1 MQMMK
6 QMGSLARGMQVID
19 VFGGLNAGLRIREGE
34 WSDEKGMSARNY
46 PVLSTRKL
54 RHDNEI
60 IGARCGGMVTVYTPD
75 GVPTVAVVQGNGIT
89 FWGGTLDGQ
98 HVNMGLTPVSEDDLT
113 EQKQVVAFGAYILI
127 WPDKKYVNVNDLTDK
142 GSVGNEVTVSAFDV
156 NECDE
161 DGNLYTIL
169 AVGKTAPANPANGD
183 GWVDIS
189 VESENDWRYVLKIY
203 DGKSQTWVTKTDPYV
218 RIHSAAIRGFS
229 AGDVVSVSG
238 LEKLTTPV
246 QNLVADGEHLVQ
258 AAGDGY
264 IVVAGIAGRSGIPY
278 EGDGVSLTISRKVP
292 ELDYIAVCENRVWG
306 CKYGTVDGKAI
317 NEIYASKLGDFK
329 NWSFFQG
336 LATDSYT
343 ASRGSDGP
351 FTGAIAYQGHVLFFK
366 ENYLEKVYVSAYG
379 AHQIVTTSF
388 QGVQSGCWRSL
399 VIIDD
404 VLYYK
409 SREGICAYNG
419 SVPRCVSRDLGDA
432 PRRWTETAC
441 GADGAVLYVHTKR
454 KGQSNAIF
462 TYDTERGIWHM
473 DDDGFLL
480 AGGFVSYDS
489 DLYCG
494 WKKIPLGAGVP
505 ASRWYLTRL
514 GGEQEGG
521 GSVNWEIRSGTIG
534 LDLAEQEYISR
545 FVIRFK
551 TDGEIRLYIQYDDSG
566 TWENKGMVEAKTSS
580 GIRSAVIPVHP
591 QRCDTARIMLV
602 GNKECD
608 IYSIGKYVE
617 RGSDV
622 AR

>member
-60 IGARCGGMVTVYTPD
+60 IGERCGGMVTVYTPD

-127 WPDKKYVNVNDLTDK
+127 WPDKKYVNVNDLTDY
-142 GSVGNEVTVSAFDV
+142 GSIEARMEHIHATISL
-156 NECDE
+156 CDE
-161 DGNLYTIL
+161 DGVTYSDITLSDTPP
-169 AVGKTAPANPANGD
+169 TERD
-183 GWVDIS
+183 GNIWVDTS
-189 VESENDWRYVLKIY
+189 DHPNLVLKKCVESRQ
-203 DGKSQTWVTKTDPYV
+203 GFTWVTITPYTK
-218 RIHSAAIRGFS
+218 IAADSIGGFS
-229 AGDVVSVSG
+229 KGDVVSVSG
-238 LEKLTTPV
+238 LLWKNYGNLIEDGEYLLTAA
-246 QNLVADGEHLVQ
+246 ADGYVAFE
-258 AAGDGY
+258 GMCDG
-264 IVVAGIAGRSGIPY
+264 ITPRN
-278 EGDGVSLTISRKVP
+278 DISVIRKVP